1 MVLGT
6 GSSYDHG
13 MIDSGG
19 TATMSERKRKNPEV
33 RRTQILD
40 AARNCFAS
48 SGFQGTSVDRIATEA
63 GVSVG
68 LLYRFFNSKAA
79 IIEAIVIEEVDAQLA
94 QLGQAID
101 ANTIDANATSKL
113 AIRALSEASLNPK
126 RMAMMFEISA
136 EVCRNPK
143 LRAFLQDRH
152 VKAMASLREKLVE
165 KGAEEKIATETVAR
179 VDLASAIVSGL
190 GTRALLHRDPLSKRS
205 LDEIQVLIDDIFA
218 LALDRKRPHSAG
230 R

>member
-1 MVLGT
+1 MVLRT

-13 MIDSGG
+13 MIDSAG
-19 TATMSERKRKNPEV
+19 TAKMSVRKRRNPEV
-33 RRTQILD
+33 RRAQILD

-68 LLYRFFNSKAA
+68 LLYRFFDSKAA

-101 ANTIDANATSKL
+101 AKRIDASATSKL
-113 AIRALSEASLNPK
+113 AIRALGEASLNPK
-126 RMAMMFEISA
+126 RMAMMFEIAA
-136 EVCRNPK
+136 EVCRNPE
-143 LRAFLQDRH
+143 LRAFLQDRQ
-152 VKAMASLREKLVE
+152 VRAMASLREKLVE
-165 KGAEEKIATETVAR
+165 RGADAKAAAETIAR

-190 GTRALLHRDPLSKRS
+190 GTRALLHTDAISKGS
-205 LDEIQVLIDDIFA
+205 LDEIQDLIDDIFA
-218 LALDRKRPHSAG
+218 LALDRKRPQSAG

>member
-1 MVLGT
+1 VVLRT

-13 MIDSGG
+13 MTDSGG
-19 TATMSERKRKNPEV
+19 TATMSERKRRNPEV

-48 SGFQGTSVDRIATEA
+48 FGFQGTSVDRIATEA

-79 IIEAIVIEEVDAQLA
+79 IIEAIIIEEVEAQLA

-101 ANTIDANATSKL
+101 INTLDARATSNL
-113 AIRALSEASLNPK
+113 AMRALGEASLDPK

-143 LRAFLQDRH
+143 LRTFLRDRH
-152 VKAMASLREKLVE
+152 VRAMASLREKLVE
-165 KGAEEKIATETVAR
+165 RGAEEKIAAETVAR

-190 GTRALLHRDPLSKRS
+190 GTRALLHSDALSKGTS
-205 LDEIQVLIDDIFA
+205 DEMQVLIDDIFA